1 MLLLDI
7 NSPRVI
13 NRGGGEVTEWEIL
26 DPVNTSVPCSQDQD
40 DDGEGDVCQDD
51 DDALQFPSFCA
62 RSLRRMTRDA
72 LPQID
77 FYRNTVAFTR
87 PDLDELHAGV
97 FFHKQVR
104 STYFL
109 SAPFNS
115 YYPLLK
121 WVLPFLHVPVSR
133 FDFIICLHR

>member
-1 MLLLDI
+1 MDVVKNLC
-7 NSPRVI
+7 
-13 NRGGGEVTEWEIL
+13 
-26 DPVNTSVPCSQDQD
+26 PVFQDQD
-40 DDGEGDVCQDD
+40 DDSEGVEEGDVGQDD

-104 STYFL
+104 STLF
-109 SAPFNS
+109 PFGS
-115 YYPLLK
+115 
-121 WVLPFLHVPVSR
+121 F
-133 FDFIICLHR
+133 